1 MSATCLKGAENLDPD
16 PVLLRIRSRYY
27 FLLKRSGKFRSESGL
42 SFRILSVIIFCLN
55 SRIRIQ
61 SIDVSVNSDPG
72 IGFGSFRYLLSNLRI
87 LIECGSGI
95 VTFSNVGHYLS
106 LFE

>member
-1 MSATCLKGAENLDPD
+1 VSATCLKGAENLDPD
-16 PVLLRIRSRYY
+16 PGYHFGSDL
-27 FLLKRSGKFRSESGL
+27 
-42 SFRILSVIIFCLN
+42 VIIFCLN

-72 IGFGSFRYLLSNLRI
+72 IGFGSLRYLLSNLRI

-95 VTFSNVGHYLS
+95 VTFSNVGHYLI
-106 LFE
+106 FV